1 MTPHKTN
8 TDMKRL
14 FHLALALLCIAAL
27 FSSCEKAPFVTMTG
41 PRSYTFTRGGGTQT
55 FAFSCNRDWSVS
67 SSESWIRITPSSGKA
82 SDGDIT
88 VTITC
93 SPNTTYDPRTAT
105 VTLKVEELTET
116 ISVTQNTGLGL
127 IVSPT
132 TLELTNAAQN
142 IEVEVQKNVQYTV
155 AIDEAGADW
164 IKQGG
169 TKALTTD
176 KVTFRIEANTSY
188 DNREGHITFKQ
199 TDGDL
204 TETVTVRQSQ
214 TNGLF
219 ITTPEYNL
227 SNKEHNLSVEVKA
240 NVAFEV
246 ASQSDWIEITETK
259 ALVPSTVM
267 LSVKANESY
276 DNRTGTVLVK
286 QTNGDLTGII
296 TINQKQT
303 DYLTVTPNSK
313 EVTSAEQ
320 TIDVDVT
327 DNVSYSVVIPDDA
340 KSWISVVSNTQTKA
354 LIDDKVILAIAQN
367 LSYDSRTAS
376 VTIKQKDGPL
386 AETVEIKQ
394 AQGDGLFVTT
404 PEYTLSNEAHTV
416 SVELKANVEFEVS
429 SEVDWIACVDTK
441 ALSTSTVTLS
451 VAANERYD
459 DRTGKVKI
467 KQKNGALEETVTINQ
482 KQTDYLSVSPTSF
495 DLSNAEETVTIEV
508 KDNVSYNVV
517 IPDDA
522 KEWITVQ
529 SNTQTKALV
538 DDKVVLAIAKN
549 TTYDNREA
557 SVTIKQVDGSL
568 AGTVAIK
575 QAYGEGLIPEKTS
588 YEIDRVGGSLQID
601 VQANVEYV
609 VSTEAKWIHY
619 APTKALSNSVVSL
632 TIDENPGY
640 TAREATVALKQ
651 KNGSI
656 ISSVIIKQS
665 QFGSIVFEG
674 DTYKTIKYG
683 DREWFAENLR
693 AKFGFD
699 SGEHIDDGGDVIW
712 PSYVGSPWA
721 EKNGEYVYSMEQLG
735 YSPKMKEKTVCPE
748 GWHISTIEDW
758 EALFSMNSSSSY
770 DSFVKKE
777 LGGNDSFSFGG
788 VFGKWHV
795 SSFWFEMWL
804 CDLFEDCAIISKN
817 NGAYVE
823 SRSANQR
830 HFPAEDYRFIRCV
843 RGKIAPI
850 IQTLPVIK
858 MTTTTAELRVDVLND
873 PNASFMSL
881 PAFDEHST
889 ITKVLFKYGTQK
901 ENLSSSITSTGAK
914 WTVNLSG
921 LAPGTTYYYQP
932 IVEYDGG
939 SDPICGEIMSFKT
952 YYGTLEYQGEVY
964 FTTLLGN
971 VEIMS
976 QNLRSSSLNDGTP
989 IPLMSTTTEWLSA
1002 EGPGQCIAFNKE
1014 KDLDQLGRLYNGYAI
1029 QTNKVCPEGWRL
1041 PKYSEVINEAYGRN
1055 YSPASIET
1063 GSLFLSDR
1071 NYWANPVLC
1080 SNDLG
1085 LSLLPSGCRY
1095 GSPYYSAY
1103 YDDLFYGERW
1113 QTYFWALNDND
1124 SNSLNAICG
1133 MLQLGVEGSVYTYG
1147 LDDDSRTR
1155 IGFSVRCVREK

>member
-55 FAFSCNRDWSVS
+55 FAFSCNRDWSIS
-67 SSESWIRITPSSGKA
+67 STESWIRITPSSGKA

-116 ISVTQNTGLGL
+116 ITVSQNTGLGL
-127 IVSPT
+127 IVSPA
-132 TLELTNAAQN
+132 TLELTNAAQD
-142 IEVEVQKNVQYTV
+142 IEIEVQKNVQYTV

-176 KVTFRIEANTSY
+176 KVTFRIAANTSY

-227 SNKEHNLSVEVKA
+227 SNREHNLSVEVKA

-246 ASQSDWIEITETK
+246 TPQSDWIELIETK

-303 DYLTVTPNSK
+303 DYLTVTPVSS
-313 EVTSAEQ
+313 EITSAEQ
-320 TIDVDVT
+320 TIDVQVT

-340 KSWISVVSNTQTKA
+340 KTWISVVSNTQTKA
-354 LIDDKVILAIAQN
+354 LTDDKVVLAIAQN
-367 LSYDSRTAS
+367 LTYDPRTAS

-404 PEYTLSNEAHTV
+404 PEYTLSNEAHAV
-416 SVELKANVEFEVS
+416 SVELKTNVEFEVIPD
-429 SEVDWIACVDTK
+429 VNWITYVETK
-441 ALSTSTVTLS
+441 ALSAFTVTLS
-451 VAANERYD
+451 VAANEGYD
-459 DRTGKVKI
+459 NRTGKVKI

-482 KQTDYLSVSPTSF
+482 KQTDYLAVTPTSF
-495 DLSNAEETVTIEV
+495 EVSNAEETVTIEV
-508 KDNVSYNVV
+508 KDNVSYSIV
-517 IPDDA
+517 IPEDA
-522 KEWITVQ
+522 KEWISVQ

-538 DDKVVLAIAKN
+538 DDQVILAIAKN

-557 SVTIKQVDGSL
+557 SVTIKQIDGSL

-601 VQANVEYV
+601 VQANVEYEV
-609 VSTEAKWIHY
+609 ATEATWIHY
-619 APTKALSNSVVSL
+619 GQTKALSSSSVSL
-632 TIDENPGY
+632 VVDENPGY

-656 ISSVIIKQS
+656 ITNVTIKQS

-693 AKFGFD
+693 AKFGYNQGENID
-699 SGEHIDDGGDVIW
+699 ASGNVIW
-712 PSYVGSPWA
+712 SSSVGSPWA
-721 EKNGEYVYSMEQLG
+721 EAGGELVYSLEQLYYG
-735 YSPKMKEKTVCPE
+735 PTKTVCPE
-748 GWHISTIEDW
+748 GWHVSTAEDW
-758 EALFSMNSSSSY
+758 QGLLSLSSSSTY
-770 DSFVKKE
+770 VPFVKTE
-777 LGGNDSFSFGG
+777 LGGTDEFSFGG
-788 VFGKWHV
+788 NCGKWHV
-795 SSFWFEMWL
+795 ASFWLEKWL
-804 CDLFEDCAIISKN
+804 FSLFEDCAIISKN
-817 NGAYVE
+817 DGAYLE
-823 SRSANQR
+823 NRSANQ
-830 HFPAEDYRFIRCV
+830 HHYPAEDYRYIRCV
-843 RGKIAPI
+843 RGPIAPV
-850 IQTLPVIK
+850 IQTIPVIK
-858 MTTTTAELRVDVLND
+858 QTLTSAELRLDVLND
-873 PNASFMSL
+873 PNATYFVMNKL
-881 PAFDEHST
+881 GNHSS
-889 ITKVLFKYGTQK
+889 ISKVEFKYGTSH
-901 ENLSSSITSTGAK
+901 ENLSSTIVSPNAK

-921 LAPGTTYYYQP
+921 LTPGTTYYYQP
-932 IVEYDGG
+932 VVEYEGG
-939 SDPICGEIMSFKT
+939 ENPVLGDIMAFKT
-952 YYGTLEYQGEVY
+952 FDGTLEYQEKTY
-964 FTTLLGN
+964 FTTVFNGI
-971 VEIMS
+971 ECIT
-976 QNLRSSSLNDGTP
+976 QNLQASLLNDGTP
-989 IPLMSTTTEWLSA
+989 IPYVKDNNEWALA
-1002 EGPGQCIAFNKE
+1002 TGPAQCILMNDETLLEDHGRFYNKA
-1014 KDLDQLGRLYNGYAI
+1014 AI
-1029 QTNKVCPEGWRL
+1029 ESGKICPEGWRL
-1041 PKYSEVINEAYGRN
+1041 PKNTELTTDGSNYGYSSAVVDDKFCLAN
-1055 YSPASIET
+1055 
-1063 GSLFLSDR
+1063 LK
-1071 NYWANPVLC
+1071 YWTNPVIGNNLYGF
-1080 SNDLG
+1080 SA
-1085 LSLLPSGCRY
+1085 LPSGYRRTDGGFSNY
-1095 GSPYYSAY
+1095 VEWATGSDGKKG
-1103 YDDLFYGERW
+1103 YDFYMW
-1113 QTYFWALNDND
+1113 VTNDINTPFLD
-1124 SNSLNAICG
+1124 IIHLQA
-1133 MLQLGVEGSVYTYG
+1133 QLGVSEYFDTFFPASDTNG
-1147 LDDDSRTR
+1147 
-1155 IGFSVRCVREK
+1155 IGCPVRCVREHP